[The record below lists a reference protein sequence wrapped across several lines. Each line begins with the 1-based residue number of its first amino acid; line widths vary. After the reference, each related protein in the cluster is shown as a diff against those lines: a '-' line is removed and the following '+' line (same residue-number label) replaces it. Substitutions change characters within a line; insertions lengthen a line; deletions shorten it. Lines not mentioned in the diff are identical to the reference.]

1 MAGPLDRLRT
11 AMGPIFDV
19 RNQVRRHLEP
29 VKDRAREGAEANLHR
44 LYRTTFSAPVLVV
57 MLLVMVTAAMGWQGQ
72 DFQSSIEDDV
82 EIFLP
87 DGGERSSDLLREVRS
102 GWSTDIAIIWIQ
114 TMMRARMAPQ
124 ERTSRIA
131 RSSRR
136 SHGSRGMTP
145 TRTRGALEIEASIM
159 TERTMARWTAWY
171 GSSPSPK

>member
-11 AMGPIFDV
+11 ATGPIFDV
-19 RNQVRRHLEP
+19 EDQVRRHLEP

-44 LYRTTFSAPVLVV
+44 LYRTTFLLVLVV
-57 MLLVMVTAAMGWQGQ
+57 MLLVMVTAMGWQGQ
-72 DFQSSIEDDV
+72 DFQPASKMTLRSS
-82 EIFLP
+82 P
-87 DGGERSSDLLREVRS
+87 DGVPSSDLREVRS

-114 TMMRARMAPQ
+114 TDDAGKDGAPGANITD
-124 ERTSRIA
+124 RWW
-131 RSSRR
+131 SSRK